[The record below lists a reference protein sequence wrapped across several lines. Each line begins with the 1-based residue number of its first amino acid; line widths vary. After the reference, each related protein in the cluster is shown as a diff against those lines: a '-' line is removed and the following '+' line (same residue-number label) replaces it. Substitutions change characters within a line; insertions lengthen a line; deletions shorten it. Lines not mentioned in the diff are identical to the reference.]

1 MFFYEADFTFVMV
14 HLHSHSHAIHLFSFV
29 NNINSPWETNERRTC
44 PPATGDTIHSFTLGV
59 CWETV
64 LCLPRL
70 CVWSCSLSALP
81 YGRCVRTLQDFFFFL
96 ESHPVVLTLSS
107 QTWPAHAGPRWGGSE
122 PPSDGKRER
131 QSIKGTF

>member
-29 NNINSPWETNERRTC
+29 NNINSPWETNERRTQGTQSIPSHWVSVGRQC
-44 PPATGDTIHSFTLGV
+44 CVSPACV
-59 CWETV
+59 CGAVPSV
-64 LCLPRL
+64 LCHMAAVSEPSRI
-70 CVWSCSLSALP
+70 
-81 YGRCVRTLQDFFFFL
+81 FFFL